1 MCMRNNFGD
10 ELLGREESCILRYHS
25 PGHSQNRS
33 KETQVEEYGTV
44 LCDLEMEKHRVDNR
58 EQQKDRCESASYK
71 GNKAID
77 AVLE

>member
-44 LCDLEMEKHRVDNR
+44 LCDLEMEKHRVDN
-58 EQQKDRCESASYK
+58 
-71 GNKAID
+71 
-77 AVLE
+77 